1 MSNNDNVALTY
12 EASIRYLVEQSNK
25 RAWLVAFLAVIISAI
40 AVTAV
45 CLLTPLKSVEPY
57 VIRVDNTTG
66 MVDIITSVNEET
78 LTGNEALDK
87 YFAGLYVKT
96 REGYYFNMLQNDYT
110 LTQILSAPNI
120 AADYVAIYQGE
131 NPRQEILKNK
141 VEVSVDIVSITL
153 SNSAG
158 SSVATIRFNLVSKNL
173 EHGNKTT
180 QAKIVTMA
188 YEYNPALLTKEEERL
203 NNPLGFKVITYR
215 IDDEIRR

>member
-12 EASIRYLVEQSNK
+12 EASIRYLVEKSNR
-25 RAWLVAFLAVIISAI
+25 RAWFMAFLAVIISAI

-110 LTQILSAPNI
+110 LTQILSSPKI
-120 AADYVAIYQGE
+120 AADYVALYQGE

-141 VEVSVDIVSITL
+141 VEVSVDIVSVTL

-158 SSVATIRFNLVSKNL
+158 SNVATIRFNLTSKDVEN
-173 EHGNKTT
+173 GNKKV
-180 QAKIVTMA
+180 QAKIVTLA
-188 YEYNPALLTKEEERL
+188 YEYAPATLTKEEERL
-203 NNPLGFKVITYR
+203 KNPLGFKVLTYR

>member
-1 MSNNDNVALTY
+1 MSNNDNIALSY

-25 RAWLVAFLAVIISAI
+25 RAWLVAFIAMIISILSII
-40 AVTAV
+40 AVA
-45 CLLTPLKSVEPY
+45 CLTPLKSVEPY

-66 MVDIITSVNEET
+66 MVDIITSVNKQT
-78 LTGNEALDK
+78 LSSNEALDK
-87 YFAGLYVKT
+87 YFASLYVKS

-141 VEVSVDIVSITL
+141 IEVSVDINSISL

-158 SSVATIRFNLVSKNL
+158 SNVATIRFNLITKNL
-173 EHGNKTT
+173 EHGNKNT

-203 NNPLGFKVITYR
+203 KNPLGFKVLTYR
-215 IDDEIRR
+215 VDDEIRR

>member
-203 NNPLGFKVITYR
+203 KNPLGFKVITYR

>member
-25 RAWLVAFLAVIISAI
+25 RAWFIAFLAVIISAI

-158 SSVATIRFNLVSKNL
+158 SSVATIRFNLVSKDL
-173 EHGNKTT
+173 EHGNKTA
-180 QAKIVTMA
+180 QAKIATMA
-188 YEYNPALLTKEEERL
+188 YEYNPALLTKEEERIK
-203 NNPLGFKVITYR
+203 NPLGFKVLTYR